1 MVKKIGVPIIL
12 GIFLLFIVPVFYLVD
27 YSQQVSLN
35 QDKVEYQLP
44 HPGILPDH
52 PLYVFKAARD
62 KVLEFFT
69 RENIKKAELYLLF
82 SDKRVKMA
90 EELASKGKSNLAIT
104 TFSKAEK
111 YFLKIP
117 DLLRDSKK
125 QGVGPSAEL
134 IDHLKKSNEKHA
146 EVLSVLLETLPEGE
160 QEGLSQI
167 RELNLQVSNEL
178 STLK

>member
-52 PLYVFKAARD
+52 PLYVFKA
-62 KVLEFFT
+62 
-69 RENIKKAELYLLF
+69 
-82 SDKRVKMA
+82 
-90 EELASKGKSNLAIT
+90 
-104 TFSKAEK
+104 EK
-111 YFLKIP
+111 YCLKIP
-117 DLLRDSKK
+117 DLWRDSKK

-146 EVLSVLLETLPEGE
+146 EVLSVFLITLPEGE